1 MTNTLKKEIYQ
12 TIYEE
17 FITKQEK
24 AEVIPSEVGKVLT
37 KIAGLFPNY
46 NASLILAEK
55 SYALITRDIVTKT
68 DEITGKAMTSSKATT
83 IAEASDEAFLY
94 KKARSHVQN
103 IEVMIG
109 ALKFLQKSLE
119 TEYIQSNL

>member
-1 MTNTLKKEIYQ
+1 MKEYQ
-12 TIYEE
+12 TIYDE
-17 FITKQEK
+17 FIAKQEK
-24 AEVIPSEVGKVLT
+24 AEVAPSEVGKVLT